1 MRLSRSCTIITKAK
15 NKIIFF
21 LLFLIR
27 YILMTMI
34 KVKVHYLSKAQIDKS
49 IYFVLLSSKD
59 FLLFDNLFVLDFT
72 HKRNMKKKQTIKRFH
87 KLFYTTHI

>member
-1 MRLSRSCTIITKAK
+1 M
-15 NKIIFF
+15 N
-21 LLFLIR
+21 
-27 YILMTMI
+27 MI
-34 KVKVHYLSKAQIDKS
+34 KVKVHHLSKAQKDNS